1 MAAASCTKNCYEPM
15 SVDLSTAALDPSAFV
30 DDFARRGLP
39 PAELWPVID
48 QDALARLGYPR
59 RVNAAVEL
67 LDRAVAQGLGS
78 RPCIRSAGATLS
90 YAELLDNANRIA
102 GVLVNEMG
110 LVSGN
115 RVLLRSANNPM
126 LAACWFA
133 VLKAGGIAVT
143 TMPLFRSRELV
154 QICDKTE
161 VQFALCDARLADELE
176 ATLPICRSL
185 KQVRYFN
192 SDHRQGLEQLMRD
205 QPDVFG
211 NAVPS
216 HDDVALIAFT
226 SGTTGP
232 AKATMHFHRDVL
244 AICDCYPAEVLRS
257 GADDIFAGSAPLGF
271 TYGLGSLL
279 LFPMRRGSSTVLLEQ
294 SSPEI
299 LLQAV
304 QDFGVTTLLIGPT
317 MYRGMAPHTDR
328 FNLSTLHTCCS
339 AGEHLPLAVYQE
351 WLRRTG
357 IRILDFMGS
366 TEMLHAFIGVPRGDI
381 RPGST
386 GIALPGYQVRVV
398 DKSINPVPPGT
409 VGRLA
414 VRGPIGCRY
423 LNDPDRQKAYVV
435 DGWNLTGDA
444 FHADTDGFFW
454 YHSRTDDMIV
464 SSGYNISG
472 QEIEEILLEHPD
484 ISECAVVGVPDL
496 ARGQI
501 VKAFIV
507 LRETAQGGDDL
518 SCAIQD
524 FVKKSIAPYKYPR
537 AVEFVSE
544 LPKTQTGKINRA
556 TLRARARDT
565 EPDPQ
570 TSETRPPQ
578 PAAPKSACPPV
589 SANEC
594 GTD

>member
-1 MAAASCTKNCYEPM
+1 M
-15 SVDLSTAALDPSAFV
+15 SFDSPGTALLDASAFI
-30 DDFARRGLP
+30 DDFARRGLLP
-39 PAELWPVID
+39 VELWPMID
-48 QDALARLGYPR
+48 QGALARLGYPKR
-59 RVNAAVEL
+59 LNAAVEL
-67 LDRAVAQGLGS
+67 LDRAVARGLGS
-78 RPCIRSAGATLS
+78 RPCVRSPHTTWT
-90 YAELLDNANRIA
+90 YAELLENANRIA

-143 TMPLFRSRELV
+143 TMPLLRSRELA
-154 QICDKTE
+154 QICNKTE
-161 VQFALCDARLADELE
+161 VQFALCDERLAGELE
-176 ATLPICRSL
+176 ATRPLCQSL
-185 KQVRYFN
+185 RQVRYFN
-192 SDHRQGLEQLMRD
+192 SDNARSLERLMAR
-205 QPDVFG
+205 QPDVFD
-211 NAVPS
+211 NIQPS

-257 GADDIFAGSAPLGF
+257 DADDVFTGTAPLGF

-299 LLQAV
+299 VLQTV
-304 QDFGVTTLLIGPT
+304 QEFGVTTLLIGPT

-328 FNLSTLHTCCS
+328 FDLSTLHTCCS
-339 AGEHLPLAVYQE
+339 AGEHLPLAVYEE

-366 TEMLHAFIGVPRGDI
+366 TEMLHAFIGVPRDDI

-386 GIALPGYQVRVV
+386 GTALPGYQVMVV
-398 DKSINPVPPGT
+398 DPAMNPVPPGT

-435 DGWNLTGDA
+435 SGWNLTGDA
-444 FHADTDGFFW
+444 FHADADGFFW

-472 QEIEEILLEHPD
+472 QEIEEVLLEHPN
-484 ISECAVVGVPDL
+484 IRECAVVGVPDS

-501 VKAFIV
+501 VKAFVV
-507 LRETAQGGDDL
+507 LRDNSPGGEDL
-518 SCAIQD
+518 SREIQD

-537 AVEFVSE
+537 AVEFVRE
-544 LPKTQTGKINRA
+544 LPKTQTGKISRGI
-556 TLRARARDT
+556 LRAR
-565 EPDPQ
+565 
-570 TSETRPPQ
+570 
-578 PAAPKSACPPV
+578 
-589 SANEC
+589 
-594 GTD
+594 G

>member
-1 MAAASCTKNCYEPM
+1 M
-15 SVDLSTAALDPSAFV
+15 SVDARGTVALDASAYT

-39 PAELWPVID
+39 PADLWPLID
-48 QDALARLGYPR
+48 HGALARLGYPR
-59 RVNAAVEL
+59 HLNAAVEL

-78 RPCIRSAGATLS
+78 RPCVRSARVTWT
-90 YAELLDNANRIA
+90 YAELLENANRIA

-143 TMPLFRSRELV
+143 TMPLLRSRELA
-154 QICDKTE
+154 QICNKTE
-161 VQFALCDARLADELE
+161 VQFAFCDARLAEELE
-176 ATLPICRSL
+176 ATLPLCQSL

-192 SDHRQGLEQLMRD
+192 FDNAQDLEWLMSHQAD
-205 QPDVFG
+205 TFANVL
-211 NAVPS
+211 PS

-232 AKATMHFHRDVL
+232 AKATVHFHRDVL

-257 GADDIFAGSAPLGF
+257 GVDDVFTGSAPLGF

-279 LFPMRRGSSTVLLEQ
+279 LFPMRRGCSTVLLEQ

-299 LLQAV
+299 MLQTM

-328 FNLSTLHTCCS
+328 FDLSTLHTCCS
-339 AGEHLPLAVYQE
+339 AGEHLPLAVYEE

-366 TEMLHAFIGVPRGDI
+366 TEMLHAFIGVPRDDI

-386 GIALPGYQVRVV
+386 GTALPGYQVMVV
-398 DKSINPVPPGT
+398 DEAMKSLPPGA

-423 LNDPDRQKAYVV
+423 LNDPDRQKVYVV
-435 DGWNLTGDA
+435 NGWNLTGDA
-444 FHADTDGFFW
+444 FHADADGFFW

-472 QEIEEILLEHPD
+472 QEIEEVLLEHPN
-484 ISECAVVGVPDL
+484 IRECAVVGVPDS

-501 VKAFIV
+501 VKAFVV
-507 LRETAQGGDDL
+507 LRETAHGSDDL
-518 SCAIQD
+518 SRAIQD

-537 AVEFVSE
+537 VVEFVSE

-556 TLRARARDT
+556 ILRART
-565 EPDPQ
+565 
-570 TSETRPPQ
+570 
-578 PAAPKSACPPV
+578 
-589 SANEC
+589 
-594 GTD
+594 

>member
-1 MAAASCTKNCYEPM
+1 MLDE
-15 SVDLSTAALDPSAFV
+15 SVYP

-48 QDALARLGYPR
+48 HDALARLNYPK

-67 LDRAVAQGLGS
+67 LDRAVAEGLGP
-78 RPCIRSAGATLS
+78 RPCVRSPQATWT
-90 YAELLDNANRIA
+90 YAELLEKANRIA
-102 GVLVNEMG
+102 GVLVNDMG
-110 LVSGN
+110 LVPGN

-143 TMPLFRSRELV
+143 TMPLLRSRELA
-154 QICDKTE
+154 QICNKTE
-161 VQFALCDARLADELE
+161 AQLALCDARLAAELE
-176 ATLPICRSL
+176 ATLPVCPSL

-192 SDHRQGLEQLMRD
+192 SDAAGSLERLMQDRSD
-205 QPDVFG
+205 AFPNV
-211 NAVPS
+211 VPS

-232 AKATMHFHRDVL
+232 PKATVHFHRDVL
-244 AICDCYPAEVLRS
+244 AMCDTYPAETLRS
-257 GADDIFAGSAPLGF
+257 SPDDIFSGSAPLGF

-294 SSPEI
+294 ANPE
-299 LLQAV
+299 LMLQAV
-304 QDFGVTTLLIGPT
+304 QDFGVTTLLLGPT
-317 MYRGMAPHTDR
+317 MYRSMSPHTAR
-328 FNLSTLHTCCS
+328 FDLSTLHTCCS
-339 AGEHLPLAVYQE
+339 AGEHLPVAVFDE

-386 GIALPGYQVRVV
+386 GIALPGYQVMVV
-398 DKSINPVPPGT
+398 DEAMNPLPPGA

-435 DGWNLTGDA
+435 NGWNLTGDA
-444 FHADTDGFFW
+444 FHADADGFFW

-464 SSGYNISG
+464 SAGYNISG
-472 QEIEEILLEHPD
+472 QEIEEVLLEHA
-484 ISECAVVGVPDL
+484 SVGECAVVGVADS

-501 VKAFIV
+501 VKAFVV
-507 LRETAQGGDDL
+507 LRDAAEAGDDRSRAL
-518 SCAIQD
+518 QE
-524 FVKKSIAPYKYPR
+524 FVKQSIAPYKYPR
-537 AVEFVSE
+537 AIEFVDA

-556 TLRARARDT
+556 VLRER
-565 EPDPQ
+565 
-570 TSETRPPQ
+570 
-578 PAAPKSACPPV
+578 
-589 SANEC
+589 
-594 GTD
+594 G

>member
-1 MAAASCTKNCYEPM
+1 MN
-15 SVDLSTAALDPSAFV
+15 VDAPGTVALDPSVFT

-39 PAELWPVID
+39 PADLWPVVD
-48 QDALARLGYPR
+48 HGALARLGYPKR
-59 RVNAAVEL
+59 LNAAVEL

-78 RPCIRSAGATLS
+78 RPCVRSARVTWT
-90 YAELLDNANRIA
+90 YDELLENANRIA

-143 TMPLFRSRELV
+143 TMPLLRSRELA
-154 QICDKTE
+154 QICNKTE
-161 VQFALCDARLADELE
+161 VQFALCDARIAEELD
-176 ATLPICRSL
+176 ATLPLCQSL
-185 KQVRYFN
+185 TQVRYFN
-192 SDHRQGLEQLMRD
+192 SDNAQGLERLMSD
-205 QPDVFG
+205 QADIFTNVL
-211 NAVPS
+211 PS

-244 AICDCYPAEVLRS
+244 AICDSYPAEVLRS
-257 GADDIFAGSAPLGF
+257 GVNDVFAGSAPLGF

-279 LFPMRRGSSTVLLEQ
+279 LFPMRRGCSAVLLEQ

-299 LLQAV
+299 MLQTM

-328 FNLSTLHTCCS
+328 FDLSTLHTCCS
-339 AGEHLPLAVYQE
+339 AGEHLPLAVYEE

-366 TEMLHAFIGVPRGDI
+366 TEMLHAFIGVPRDDI

-386 GIALPGYQVRVV
+386 GTALPGYQVMVV
-398 DKSINPVPPGT
+398 DASTNPVPLGT
-409 VGRLA
+409 IGRLA

-435 DGWNLTGDA
+435 NGWNLTGDA
-444 FHADTDGFFW
+444 FHADEDGFFW

-472 QEIEEILLEHPD
+472 QEIEEVLLEHPS
-484 ISECAVVGVPDL
+484 IKECAVVGVPD
-496 ARGQI
+496 ATRGQI

-507 LRETAQGGDDL
+507 LRDVTHGGEDL
-518 SCAIQD
+518 SRAIQD

-556 TLRARARDT
+556 ILRA
-565 EPDPQ
+565 
-570 TSETRPPQ
+570 Q
-578 PAAPKSACPPV
+578 P
-589 SANEC
+589 
-594 GTD
+594 

>member
-1 MAAASCTKNCYEPM
+1 VLDE
-15 SVDLSTAALDPSAFV
+15 SVYP

-48 QDALARLGYPR
+48 HDALARLNYPK

-67 LDRAVAQGLGS
+67 LDRAVSNGLGP
-78 RPCIRSAGATLS
+78 RACVRSPQATWT
-90 YAELLDNANRIA
+90 YAELLEKANRIA
-102 GVLVNEMG
+102 GVLVNDMG
-110 LVSGN
+110 LVPGN

-143 TMPLFRSRELV
+143 TMPLLRSRELA
-154 QICDKTE
+154 QICNKTE
-161 VQFALCDARLADELE
+161 AQLALCDARLAAELE
-176 ATLPICRSL
+176 ATRLICPSL

-192 SDHRQGLEQLMRD
+192 SDSAGSLERLMRD
-205 QPDVFG
+205 RTGAFPNV
-211 NAVPS
+211 VPS

-232 AKATMHFHRDVL
+232 PKATVHFHRDVL
-244 AICDCYPAEVLRS
+244 AMCDTYPAETLRS
-257 GADDIFAGSAPLGF
+257 GPDDIFSGSAQLGF

-294 SSPEI
+294 ANPE
-299 LLQAV
+299 LMLQAV
-304 QDFGVTTLLIGPT
+304 QDFGVTTLLLGPT
-317 MYRGMAPHTDR
+317 MYRAMSPHAAR
-328 FNLSTLHTCCS
+328 FKLSTLHTCCS
-339 AGEHLPLAVYQE
+339 AGEHLPVAVFDE

-386 GIALPGYQVRVV
+386 GTALPGYQVMVV
-398 DKSINPVPPGT
+398 DEAMKPLPPGA

-435 DGWNLTGDA
+435 NGWNLTGDA
-444 FHADTDGFFW
+444 FHADADGFFW

-464 SSGYNISG
+464 SAGYNISG
-472 QEIEEILLEHPD
+472 QEIEEVLLEHRSV
-484 ISECAVVGVPDL
+484 SECAVVGVADS

-501 VKAFIV
+501 VKAFVV
-507 LRETAQGGDDL
+507 LRDTAEAGDDRL
-518 SCAIQD
+518 RALQE
-524 FVKKSIAPYKYPR
+524 FVKQSIAPYKYPR
-537 AVEFVSE
+537 AIEFVDA

-556 TLRARARDT
+556 VLRER
-565 EPDPQ
+565 
-570 TSETRPPQ
+570 
-578 PAAPKSACPPV
+578 
-589 SANEC
+589 
-594 GTD
+594 G

>member
-1 MAAASCTKNCYEPM
+1 MLDE
-15 SVDLSTAALDPSAFV
+15 SVYP

-48 QDALARLGYPR
+48 HEALARLNYPKR
-59 RVNAAVEL
+59 MNAAVEL
-67 LDRAVAQGLGS
+67 LDRAVAEGLGP
-78 RPCIRSAGATLS
+78 RPCVRSPQATWT
-90 YAELLDNANRIA
+90 YAKLLETANRVA
-102 GVLVNEMG
+102 SVLVNDMG
-110 LVSGN
+110 LVPGN

-126 LAACWFA
+126 LAACWFG

-143 TMPLFRSRELV
+143 TMPLLRARELA
-154 QICDKTE
+154 QICSKTE
-161 VQFALCDARLADELE
+161 AQLALCDARLGAELE
-176 ATLPICRSL
+176 ATLPVCPSL

-192 SDHRQGLEQLMRD
+192 SNSSGGLERLMQDRSD
-205 QPDVFG
+205 AFANV
-211 NAVPS
+211 VPS

-232 AKATMHFHRDVL
+232 PKATVHFHRDVL
-244 AICDCYPAEVLRS
+244 AICDTYPAETLRS
-257 GADDIFAGSAPLGF
+257 SPDDIFSGSAPLGF

-294 SSPEI
+294 ASPEI
-299 LLQAV
+299 MLQAV
-304 QDFGVTTLLIGPT
+304 QDFGVTTLLLGPT
-317 MYRGMAPHTDR
+317 MYRGMLPHTAR
-328 FNLSTLHTCCS
+328 FDLSTLHTCCS
-339 AGEHLPLAVYQE
+339 AGEHLPVAVFDE

-386 GIALPGYQVRVV
+386 GIALPGYQVMIV
-398 DKSINPVPPGT
+398 DEAMNRLPHGA

-435 DGWNLTGDA
+435 NGWNLTGDA
-444 FHADTDGFFW
+444 FHADADGFFW

-464 SSGYNISG
+464 SAGYNISG
-472 QEIEEILLEHPD
+472 QEIEEVLLEHASV
-484 ISECAVVGVPDL
+484 SECAVVGVADS

-501 VKAFIV
+501 VKAFVV
-507 LRETAQGGDDL
+507 LRDAGKASDDL
-518 SCAIQD
+518 SRTLQE
-524 FVKKSIAPYKYPR
+524 FVKQSIAPYKYPR
-537 AVEFVSE
+537 AIEFVDA

-556 TLRARARDT
+556 ELRLR
-565 EPDPQ
+565 
-570 TSETRPPQ
+570 
-578 PAAPKSACPPV
+578 
-589 SANEC
+589 
-594 GTD
+594 G

>member
-1 MAAASCTKNCYEPM
+1 M
-15 SVDLSTAALDPSAFV
+15 SVDARDPIALDPSVFI

-39 PAELWPVID
+39 PADLWPVID
-48 QDALARLGYPR
+48 HAALARLGYPKHL
-59 RVNAAVEL
+59 NAAVEL

-78 RPCIRSAGATLS
+78 RPCVRSARVTWT
-90 YAELLDNANRIA
+90 YAELLENANRIA
-102 GVLVNEMG
+102 GVLVNELG

-143 TMPLFRSRELV
+143 TMPLLRSRELA
-154 QICDKTE
+154 QICNKTE
-161 VQFALCDARLADELE
+161 VQFALCDARLAEELE
-176 ATLPICRSL
+176 ATLPLCQSL

-192 SDHRQGLEQLMRD
+192 SDNAPGLEQLMSQQAD
-205 QPDVFG
+205 TFANVL
-211 NAVPS
+211 PS

-244 AICDCYPAEVLRS
+244 AICDSYPAEVLRS
-257 GADDIFAGSAPLGF
+257 GVDNVFTGSAPLGF

-279 LFPMRRGSSTVLLEQ
+279 LFPMRRGCSTVLLEQ

-299 LLQAV
+299 MLQTV

-317 MYRGMAPHTDR
+317 MYRGMAPHSDR
-328 FNLSTLHTCCS
+328 FDLSTLHTCCS
-339 AGEHLPLAVYQE
+339 AGEHLPLAVYEE

-357 IRILDFMGS
+357 IHILDFMGS
-366 TEMLHAFIGVPRGDI
+366 TEMLHAFIGVPRDDI

-386 GIALPGYQVRVV
+386 GTALPGYQVMVV
-398 DKSINPVPPGT
+398 DASTNPVPPGT
-409 VGRLA
+409 IGRLA

-435 DGWNLTGDA
+435 NGWNLTGDA
-444 FHADTDGFFW
+444 FHADEDGFFW

-472 QEIEEILLEHPD
+472 QEIEEILLEHPS
-484 ISECAVVGVPDL
+484 IRECAVVGVPDST
-496 ARGQI
+496 RGQL

-507 LRETAQGGDDL
+507 LRDATHGGEDL
-518 SCAIQD
+518 SRAIQD

-556 TLRARARDT
+556 ILRA
-565 EPDPQ
+565 
-570 TSETRPPQ
+570 
-578 PAAPKSACPPV
+578 
-589 SANEC
+589 
-594 GTD
+594 

>member
-1 MAAASCTKNCYEPM
+1 MTCDPPISAM
-15 SVDLSTAALDPSAFV
+15 LDPSAFV

-39 PAELWPVID
+39 SPGLWPVID
-48 QDALARLGYPR
+48 QAALARLGYPKQM
-59 RVNAAVEL
+59 NAAVEV

-78 RPCIRSAGATLS
+78 RPCIRSVKATWTF
-90 YAELLDNANRIA
+90 AELLEKANRIA

-143 TMPLFRSRELV
+143 TMPLLRSRELA
-154 QICDKTE
+154 QICNKTE
-161 VQFALCDARLADELE
+161 AQFALCDARLADELE
-176 ATLPICRSL
+176 ATLPLCQSL
-185 KQVRYFN
+185 RQVRYFN
-192 SDHRQGLEQLMRD
+192 SDSADSLDRLMNH
-205 QPDVFG
+205 QPDVF
-211 NAVPS
+211 NNILTS

-232 AKATMHFHRDVL
+232 AKATVHFHRDVL
-244 AICDCYPAEVLRS
+244 TICDCYPAEVLRS
-257 GADDIFAGSAPLGF
+257 SAEDIFTGSAPLGF

-299 LLQAV
+299 LLQSV
-304 QDFGVTTLLIGPT
+304 QDFRVTTLLIGPT
-317 MYRGMAPHTDR
+317 MYRGMATQTDR
-328 FNLSTLHTCCS
+328 FDLSSLHTCCS
-339 AGEHLPLAVYQE
+339 AGEHLPLAVYEE

-366 TEMLHAFIGVPRGDI
+366 TEMLHAFIGVPRE
-381 RPGST
+381 RHPSGST
-386 GIALPGYQVRVV
+386 GTALPGYQVMVV
-398 DKSINPVPPGT
+398 DEAMNPLPPGRI
-409 VGRLA
+409 GRLA

-423 LNDPDRQKAYVV
+423 LNDPERQKNYVV
-435 DGWNLTGDA
+435 NGWNLTGDA
-444 FHADTDGFFW
+444 FHADEDGYFW

-472 QEIEEILLEHPD
+472 QEIEEVLLEHP
-484 ISECAVVGVPDL
+484 SVGECAVVGVPHSD
-496 ARGQI
+496 RGHI

-507 LRETAQGGDDL
+507 LRKDENGGDEL
-518 SCAIQD
+518 SRAIQD

-537 AVEFVSE
+537 AVEFVDA
-544 LPKTQTGKINRA
+544 LPKTQTGKVNRA
-556 TLRARARDT
+556 MLRAR
-565 EPDPQ
+565 
-570 TSETRPPQ
+570 
-578 PAAPKSACPPV
+578 
-589 SANEC
+589 
-594 GTD
+594 G